1 MASRRILYRLGDA
14 ATRAGKAMRDPTSIL
29 ITGASSGI
37 GAALARHYARP
48 GTRLALCGRDAAR
61 LAAVVT
67 DCRARGAEVA
77 SRQLDIADRAATR
90 DWIAEIDDAR
100 ALDLVVANAGIS
112 LATSDP
118 AAVDRVVR
126 QTFAV
131 NVDGVFNTFNPAL
144 ERMTARGRG
153 QLAVI
158 SSLAGFRGMASSPAY
173 SASKAAVRAYGEAMR
188 GFAARYG
195 VEVSVVCPGFVRSR
209 LTATN
214 RFPMPFLMDADR
226 AARII
231 AKGLER
237 DRGRIAFPLP
247 MYLAVWLLAALPDR
261 LVDRLTRMLPD
272 KT

>member
-1 MASRRILYRLGDA
+1 
-14 ATRAGKAMRDPTSIL
+14 MRDPTSIL

-48 GTRLALCGRDAAR
+48 GTRLALCGRDATR
-61 LAAVVT
+61 LAAVAA
-67 DCRARGAEVA
+67 DCRAAGAEVA
-77 SRQLDIADRAATR
+77 SRQLDDADRDQTR
-90 DWIAEIDDAR
+90 AWIAEVDDLR
-100 ALDLVVANAGIS
+100 ALDLVVANAGIG
-112 LATSDP
+112 LGTPDP
-118 AAVDRVVR
+118 AAADRVAR

-131 NVDGVFNTFNPAL
+131 NVDGVFNTLNPAL
-144 ERMTARGRG
+144 ERMAARGRG
-153 QLAVI
+153 QLAIV

-173 SASKAAVRAYGEAMR
+173 SASKAAVRVYGEAMR

-214 RFPMPFLMDADR
+214 RFPMPLLMDPDK

-231 AKGLER
+231 AKGLQR
-237 DRGRIAFPLP
+237 NRGRIAFPWP
-247 MYLAVWLLAALPDR
+247 MYCAVWLLAALPDR